1 MIKYF
6 FLHKI
11 RFVFILIVLF
21 ISPFFY
27 LQAENKEIAISKLQV
42 FKRNK
47 ASCNRLG
54 NIYDACHWMA
64 KFTIKNTSQNKISK
78 FCLRMKVNK
87 KVFELCYGK
96 TKKNSINVNN
106 KKTFLVNLT
115 ELFGISID
123 DEKPLVRVFKVR

>member
-1 MIKYF
+1 
-6 FLHKI
+6 
-11 RFVFILIVLF
+11 
-21 ISPFFY
+21 
-27 LQAENKEIAISKLQV
+27 
-42 FKRNK
+42 
-47 ASCNRLG
+47 
-54 NIYDACHWMA
+54 MA
-64 KFTIKNTSQNKISK
+64 KFTIKNTSQNKISN

-96 TKKNSINVNN
+96 AKKNSINVNN